1 MMFHRLGLIHRNQR
15 GFTIIELLI
24 AVALTGIVAGA
35 TTTTIVQVFDGSART
50 SNHMTAVRQ
59 VQNAG
64 YWVSRDAQ
72 MAETV
77 VTTGATGFP
86 LTLTWIEWDSGDAH
100 QVVYSLLIDNKLQR
114 QHYTNL
120 NPDATAIVAQSIDPN
135 NTQFEFTGG
144 SAFSLPDS
152 GDAFTVTDAVGG
164 DSGTI
169 TVTGGS
175 ISVATTG
182 TATYDA
188 GTGAWTTPAANDA
201 IEVAATAASTSGDW
215 TSTAGIV
222 TAAITTDTNGNATL
236 ADGSML
242 VFTVTATVG
251 SDSQEKS
258 ETRVYEIL
266 PRPNS

>member
-1 MMFHRLGLIHRNQR
+1 MFHRLGLIHRNQR

-24 AVALTGIVAGA
+24 AFALTGIVAGA
-35 TTTTIVQVFDGSART
+35 TTTAIVQVFDGSARS

-100 QVVYSLLIDNKLQR
+100 QVVYSLVDMSGGLKNLQR
-114 QHYTNL
+114 QHTC
-120 NPDATAIVAQSIDPN
+120 VALGLDETGIMAQYIDPD
-135 NTQFEFTGG
+135 NTQCELAGG

-152 GDAFTVTDAVGG
+152 GDAFTITDAVGG

-169 TVTGGS
+169 TVTAGS
-175 ISVATTG
+175 ISVTG
-182 TATYDA
+182 TGTWADPNWSTTA
-188 GTGAWTTPAANDA
+188 GQTIIVT
-201 IEVAATAASTSGDW
+201 ATAANTEGVW
-215 TSTAGIV
+215 TSTAKSA
-222 TAAITTDTNGNATL
+222 TAAIATDTNGDATL
-236 ADGSML
+236 SAGGML
-242 VFTVTATVG
+242 IFTVTATVG

-258 ETRVYEIL
+258 ETRVYEVI
-266 PRPNS
+266 PRPGS

>member
-1 MMFHRLGLIHRNQR
+1 MFHRLGLIHRNQR

-24 AVALTGIVAGA
+24 AFALTGIVAGA
-35 TTTTIVQVFDGSART
+35 TTTTIVQVLDGSARS

-100 QVVYSLLIDNKLQR
+100 QVVYSLVDMSGGLKNLQR
-114 QHYTNL
+114 QHTC
-120 NPDATAIVAQSIDPN
+120 VALGLDETGIMAQYIDPDPTKTN
-135 NTQFEFTGG
+135 CKFSGG

-152 GDAFTVTDAVGG
+152 GDAFTVTDTVGG

-169 TVTGGS
+169 TVTAGS
-175 ISVATTG
+175 VTVTGTGTWADPDWSTATGQTIIVTATTDNTEG
-182 TATYDA
+182 T
-188 GTGAWTTPAANDA
+188 
-201 IEVAATAASTSGDW
+201 W

-222 TAAITTDTNGNATL
+222 TAALTVDGGNATL
-236 ADGSML
+236 ADGGM
-242 VFTVTATVG
+242 VIFTVTATVG
-251 SDSQEKS
+251 SGSQEKS
-258 ETRVYEIL
+258 ETRVYEVI
-266 PRPNS
+266 PRPGS